1 MFAHSA
7 HAHAHPRTKALHIPQ
22 GASSGGVANLEAVRS
37 GHHSLSTAGALVARN
52 TRAVLSM
59 RRGFAVVLVLLG
71 RTTLVAAP
79 AYALMVRAQSGKGN
93 LLGGL
98 ALAAVLFGMA
108 VLCSVL
114 PFSPLD
120 LVGIQEGAL
129 VGETVLGTRRLPLT
143 DLQARRVAVLARG
156 GDLLELR
163 SRNKRIV
170 VSTHVRADD
179 TLAAAIGRVERAGAV
194 TRGLRY
200 FAVEFLLLV
209 CGIAVIALLGGAL

>member
-1 MFAHSA
+1 
-7 HAHAHPRTKALHIPQ
+7 
-22 GASSGGVANLEAVRS
+22 
-37 GHHSLSTAGALVARN
+37 
-52 TRAVLSM
+52 M
-59 RRGFAVVLVLLG
+59 RRGFAVVLVWLG

-98 ALAAVLFGMA
+98 ALAVVLFGIA
-108 VLCSVL
+108 VLCGVV
-114 PFSPLD
+114 PFSPVD
-120 LVGIQEGAL
+120 LVRLTPDELIAT
-129 VGETVLGTRRLPLT
+129 TVLGTRRLPLT
-143 DLQARRVAVLARG
+143 DLQARRVAVLARC

-179 TLAAAIGRVERAGAV
+179 TLAAAVGRVERAGAV
-194 TRGLRY
+194 TRGIRY